1 MGFLPLKLL
10 LCYVMKRLRAVWQS
24 LWTDVDRRVRLGR
37 ILGLFFV
44 TAGFIVIGKAWDGAA
59 SINFA
64 QGQIPYLLSGGFMGL
79 GLIVTGSVLLLLSTV
94 RAERQVMT
102 TLFEDMSRL
111 LGRNLAR
118 LQFSSNGAGDAD
130 GQVVAAQST
139 YHRAECRVLQGKQ
152 GLTVVTLQQAAA
164 EGLEPCRV
172 CNPPAA
178 PAREDSLT
186 AASETP
192 TQ

>member
-1 MGFLPLKLL
+1 LKLL
-10 LCYVMKRLRAVWQS
+10 LSCVMKRLRAVWQS
-24 LWTDVDRRVRLGR
+24 LWIDADRRVRMGR
-37 ILGLFFV
+37 FLGLVFITV
-44 TAGFIVIGKAWDGAA
+44 GFIVIGKAWDGAA

-79 GLIVTGSVLLLLSTV
+79 GLIVAGSMLLLLSTV
-94 RAERQVMT
+94 RSERQIMT
-102 TLFEDMSRL
+102 DLFEDMSRL

-118 LQFSSNGAGDAD
+118 LQFSSNGAGDTD

-139 YHRAECRVLQGKQ
+139 YHRAECKVLQGKQ
-152 GLTVVTLQQAAA
+152 GLTMVTLQQAAA

-172 CNPPAA
+172 CDPPAA
-178 PAREDSLT
+178 PAREESVS

-192 TQ
+192 GP